1 MSQARP
7 LPPAQD
13 DGGVPNLPEPGP
25 AAQARSSQ
33 QDRPG
38 KAPQPPPRAQA
49 GPLRVG
55 HVISVSGARVS
66 GILHS
71 GGNASYVDVASAVQL
86 GAMLKMATPTSQVFG
101 IVCGLRTTDP
111 RPQADASEKKI
122 VDIELLGEAITVRD
136 DGIKPF
142 FQRGVSVYPA
152 LGEPIV
158 TTSLNELRHIY
169 ARPTASNVRIGT
181 LYQDAKLPAYLL
193 TDELLGKH
201 FAILGTTGAGKSC
214 ATTLILRSIL
224 TDHPYGHVVLL
235 DPHNE
240 YSQAFGEA
248 AEVLNPDNLQL
259 PYWLLDFEEMCAVMV
274 DRGRA
279 DSEAQVEILSSAIL
293 AAKKKYIGNGADSS
307 HVTVDTPVPYNLTEL
322 VKIIDTGM
330 GQLDKPE
337 NSLPYLR
344 LKSRLDVLRSDLRYG
359 FMFSGLVVKDDMVDI
374 VSRILRIPV
383 AGKPITILD
392 LSGVPSEIVDIVVSV
407 MCRLIF
413 DFCLWTQP
421 PQSLPVLLV
430 CEEAHRYVPEDDHS
444 GFAPTKKML
453 SRIAKEGRKYGV
465 SLCLVTQR
473 PSELSTS
480 ILSQCNTLFAL
491 RMSNDRDQEFVR
503 RALPE
508 SASGLISSLPSL
520 HTQEAIVVGEGVA
533 VPMRLKFD
541 HLDEEDRPRSGNAS
555 FSTAWQHDVD
565 PGDAVAQIIQR
576 WRLQLR

>member
-1 MSQARP
+1 
-7 LPPAQD
+7 
-13 DGGVPNLPEPGP
+13 LPEPGP
-25 AAQARSSQ
+25 ATQARP
-33 QDRPG
+33 RPG
-38 KAPQPPPRAQA
+38 AVSGARTAPPPQPQ
-49 GPLRVG
+49 PLAEPLKVG
-55 HVISVSGARVS
+55 HVISVSGARIS

-86 GAMLKMATPTSQVFG
+86 GAMLKMATPKSQVFG
-101 IVCGLRTTDP
+101 IVSGLRTTDP

-136 DGIKPF
+136 DGAKPF

-158 TTSLNELRHIY
+158 TTSPNELRHIY
-169 ARPTASNVRIGT
+169 ARPTASNVRVGT
-181 LYQDAKLPAYLL
+181 LYQDSKLPAYLL
-193 TDELLGKH
+193 TNELLGKH
-201 FAILGTTGAGKSC
+201 FAVLGTTGAGKSC

-224 TDHPYGHVVLL
+224 TDYPNGHVILL

-240 YSQAFGEA
+240 YAQAFGDA
-248 AEVLNPDNLQL
+248 AEVLSPDNLQL
-259 PYWLLDFEEMCAVMV
+259 PYWLLDFEEMCEIMV
-274 DRGRA
+274 DRGRS
-279 DSEAQVEILSSAIL
+279 DSESQIEILSTAIVS
-293 AAKKKYIGNGADSS
+293 AKKKYQGSGTDTSYI
-307 HVTVDTPVPYNLTEL
+307 TVDTPVPYNLTEL
-322 VKIIDTGM
+322 IKIIETGM

-359 FMFSGLVVKDDMVDI
+359 FMFSGLVVKDEMAQI
-374 VSRILRIPV
+374 VSRIMRIPV

-392 LSGVPSEIVDIVVSV
+392 LSAVPSEIVDIVVSV

-421 PQSLPVLLV
+421 PQALPVLLV
-430 CEEAHRYVPEDDHS
+430 CEEAHRYVPEDNLM
-444 GFAPTKKML
+444 GFGPTKKML

-473 PSELSTS
+473 PAELSTS

-503 RALPE
+503 KALPE
-508 SASGLISSLPSL
+508 SSTGLIASLPSL
-520 HTQEAIVVGEGVA
+520 HTQEAVVVGEGVT

-541 HLDEEDRPRSGNAS
+541 HLEEDDRPRSGNAD
-555 FSTAWQHDVD
+555 FSTAWKHDID
-565 PGDAVAQIIQR
+565 PGDAVEQIIER
-576 WRLQLR
+576 WRYQMR

>member
-1 MSQARP
+1 MKKARRN
-7 LPPAQD
+7 PPATD
-13 DGGVPNLPEPGP
+13 GGGVPDLPQPGP
-25 AAQARSSQ
+25 AAQARPRKQ
-33 QDRPG
+33 AGTGDMP
-38 KAPQPPPRAQA
+38 AHPPQPET
-49 GPLRVG
+49 GPLRIG

-86 GAMLKMATPTSQVFG
+86 GAMLKMATPKSQVFG
-101 IVCGLRTTDP
+101 IVCGLTTTDP

-122 VDIELLGEAITVRD
+122 VEIELLGEAVFAQDAVGKT
-136 DGIKPF
+136 F
-142 FQRGVSVYPA
+142 FQRGVSIYPA

-158 TTSLNELRHIY
+158 TTSLNELKHIY
-169 ARPTASNVRIGT
+169 ARPSASNIRIGT

-201 FAILGTTGAGKSC
+201 FAVLGTTGAGKSC
-214 ATTLILRSIL
+214 ATTLILRAIL
-224 TDHPYGHVVLL
+224 TDHPNGHVVLL

-240 YSQAFGEA
+240 YAQAFGDA

-259 PYWLLDFEEMCAVMV
+259 PYWLLDFEEMCEVMV
-274 DRGRA
+274 DRDRI
-279 DSEAQVEILSSAIL
+279 DSESQVEILSTAIV
-293 AAKKKYIGNGADSS
+293 AAKKKYQGDRVDTSYI
-307 HVTVDTPVPYNLTEL
+307 TVDTPVPYNLTEL
-322 VKIIDTGM
+322 IKIIDTGM

-344 LKSRLDVLRSDLRYG
+344 LKSRLDVLRSDRRYG
-359 FMFSGLVVKDDMVDI
+359 FMFSGLVVKDDMVEI

-413 DFCLWTQP
+413 DFCLWMKP
-421 PQSLPVLLV
+421 PQALPVLLV
-430 CEEAHRYVPEDDHS
+430 CEEAHRYVPQDDQM
-444 GFAPTKKML
+444 GFGPTKKVL

-473 PSELSTS
+473 PSELSKS

-491 RMSNDRDQEFVR
+491 RMSNDIDQEFVR
-503 RALPE
+503 GALPE
-508 SASGLISSLPSL
+508 SASGLIASLPSL
-520 HTQEAIVVGEGVA
+520 HTQEAVVVGEGVT

-541 HLDEEDRPRSGNAS
+541 HLDEEDRPRSGNAA
-555 FSTAWQHDVD
+555 FSTAWQHDID
-565 PGDAVAQIIQR
+565 PGNAVEQIIER
-576 WRLQLR
+576 WRHQLR

>member
-1 MSQARP
+1 V
-7 LPPAQD
+7 D
-13 DGGVPNLPEPGP
+13 DAGLPNLPEPGAPPRPVQP
-25 AAQARSSQ
+25 AVSGRA
-33 QDRPG
+33 PP
-38 KAPQPPPRAQA
+38 KPPQPQA
-49 GPLRVG
+49 GALRVG

-71 GGNASYVDVASAVQL
+71 GGNTSYVDVASAVQI
-86 GAMLKMATPTSQVFG
+86 GAMLKMATPKSQVFG

-111 RPQADASEKKI
+111 RAQADASEKKI
-122 VDIELLGEAITVRD
+122 VDIELLGEAVVSRN
-136 DGIKPF
+136 DGGKTIF
-142 FQRGVSVYPA
+142 RRGVSIYPA

-158 TTSLNELRHIY
+158 TTSLNELKHIY
-169 ARPTASNVRIGT
+169 ARPAASNVRVGT
-181 LYQDAKLPAYLL
+181 LYQDEKLPAYML

-201 FAILGTTGAGKSC
+201 FAVLGTTGAGKSC

-224 TDHPYGHVVLL
+224 TDYPNGHVVLL

-240 YSQAFGEA
+240 YSQAFGDA

-259 PYWLLDFEEMCAVMV
+259 PYWLLDFEEMCEVMV
-274 DRGRA
+274 DRGRS
-279 DSEAQVEILSSAIL
+279 DSEAQVEILSNAVVS
-293 AAKKKYIGNGADSS
+293 AKKKYLGDRADTS
-307 HVTVDTPVPYNLTEL
+307 HITVDTPVPYNLTEL
-322 VKIIDTGM
+322 IKIIETGM

-337 NSLPYLR
+337 NSTPYLR
-344 LKSRLDVLRSDLRYG
+344 LKSRLDVLRSDRRYG
-359 FMFSGLVVKDDMVDI
+359 FMFSGLVVKDDMVEI

-407 MCRLIF
+407 MCRMIF
-413 DFCLWTQP
+413 DFCLWALP
-421 PQSLPVLLV
+421 PQALPVLLV
-430 CEEAHRYVPEDDHS
+430 CEEAHRYVPEEDNA
-444 GFAPTKKML
+444 GFGPTKKVL

-508 SASGLISSLPSL
+508 SASGLIASLPSL
-520 HTQEAIVVGEGVA
+520 HTQEAIVVGEGVT

-541 HLDEEDRPRSGNAS
+541 HLEEADRPRSGNAS
-555 FSTAWQHDVD
+555 FSTAWRTDID
-565 PGDAVAQIIQR
+565 PGQAVAQIIDR
-576 WRLQLR
+576 WRRQLR